1 MKKHL
6 FQVLLYAVI
15 ALFVSTI
22 PARAESLKPFILG
35 NPPPGEMSMKDV
47 VNLVELELASAG
59 FNLAGS
65 YVPYPAAT
73 VIVVTD
79 NELKAAAA
87 RAENGGF
94 GVGERVAVTM
104 VDGKFQVSYVNPAYM
119 GTAYGLGKLPGVTI
133 KLKMAIG
140 NTVAFGSKN
149 GIDEKALAPGNYHYM
164 MGMPYFADVDRLA
177 TYPDYATAV
186 ATVEKNLAAH
196 AGGTTK
202 VYRIDLPGKQV
213 SVFGIA
219 IDKGDGLNSGTKD
232 TDSEIMNIIDFGP
245 YRATAYLPYE
255 LMVQGNHAIALA
267 GRYRI
272 ALNFPDTT
280 MMGAHGFTKIM
291 SSPRGILK
299 ALTAVAALPPDESQQ

>member
-1 MKKHL
+1 MKKHP

-15 ALFVSTI
+15 ALFVVSI
-22 PARAESLKPFILG
+22 PARAENLKPFILG
-35 NPPPGEMSMKDV
+35 NPPPGEMSMNDV
-47 VNLVELELASAG
+47 VNLVKLDLASQG
-59 FNLAGS
+59 FQLAGS
-65 YVPYPAAT
+65 YVPYPSAT

-87 RAENGGF
+87 KAENGGF

-104 VDGKFQVSYVNPAYM
+104 VDGKLQVSYVNPAYM
-119 GTAYGLGKLPGVTI
+119 GTAYGLGKLPAVAT
-133 KLKMAIG
+133 KLAAALG
-140 NTVAFGSKN
+140 NTLAFGSAD
-149 GIDEKALAPGNYHYM
+149 GIDEKSLAPGNYHYM
-164 MGMPYFADVDRLA
+164 MGMPYFGDVDRLA
-177 TYPDYATAV
+177 TYPDYATGV

-219 IDKGDGLNSGTKD
+219 IDKGDGPNSGTKD
-232 TDSEIMNIIDFGP
+232 TDGEIMSIIDFGP

-255 LMVQGNHAIALA
+255 LMVQGDHAIALA

-272 ALNFPDTT
+272 ALNFPDTK

-299 ALTAVAALPPDESQQ
+299 ALTAVAAPPPDQSDE